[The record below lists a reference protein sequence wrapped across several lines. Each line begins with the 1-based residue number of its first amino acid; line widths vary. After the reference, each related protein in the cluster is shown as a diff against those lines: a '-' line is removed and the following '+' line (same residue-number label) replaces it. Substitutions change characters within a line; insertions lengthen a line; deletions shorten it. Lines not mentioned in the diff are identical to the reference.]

1 MCLRW
6 NLTQG
11 IYRPYFCWGE
21 IKSIVDRN
29 KLYQV
34 YIYNE
39 NKTDELGMRTGKKY
53 ICEGTFSET
62 FYYFYAR

>member
-1 MCLRW
+1 M
-6 NLTQG
+6 
-11 IYRPYFCWGE
+11 
-21 IKSIVDRN
+21 DRN

-39 NKTDELGMRTGKKY
+39 NKTDELGMGTRKKY
-53 ICEGTFSET
+53 NCEGTFSET